1 MIKNVLVVLLLLVVG
16 YVVMDR
22 FVLPSYTRQGE
33 SVMVPDVQ
41 KMKYEEALRTLRS
54 SGLAGKKSYN
64 VRYLR
69 DIDPDMVIVQRP
81 VAGSEVKP
89 GRTISLVVNKQD
101 KPTFVLPDFYG
112 RRLDEVRQILERVD
126 ISLKDI
132 QEQVVKDPA
141 EDGKVL
147 SQSIAPK
154 TVLSY
159 GSSLSVT
166 VGEAEEVQ
174 TVTQIRVPDVLGM
187 SLNQARD
194 TIVRKGFNSGNVSY
208 EYSALLVP
216 YTVINQKPSVN
227 SLADPGKV
235 IDLTVV
241 INEE

>member
-1 MIKNVLVVLLLLVVG
+1 MVLLLLVVG

>member
-41 KMKYEEALRTLRS
+41 KMKYDEALRTLRS

-69 DIDPDMVIVQRP
+69 NIDPDMVIVQRP

-89 GRTISLVVNKQD
+89 GRTVALVVNKQE

-126 ISLKDI
+126 ISLMDI
-132 QEQVVKDPA
+132 QEQEVTDPA

-154 TVLSY
+154 TVLSH

-166 VGEAEEVQ
+166 VGKAEEIQ
-174 TVTQIRVPDVLGM
+174 AVTQIRVPDVLGM

-194 TIVRKGFNSGNVSY
+194 IIVRKGFNSGNVSY

>member
-1 MIKNVLVVLLLLVVG
+1 MMKKVFVVLLLLVVG

-41 KMKYEEALRTLRS
+41 KMKYDEALRTLRS

-69 DIDPDMVIVQRP
+69 NVDPDLVIVQRP

-89 GRTISLVVNKQD
+89 GRTISLVVNKQE
-101 KPTFVLPDFYG
+101 KPTFLLPDFYG
-112 RRLDEVRQILERVD
+112 KPLDEVRQILERVD

-132 QEQVVKDPA
+132 QEQEVKDPA

-166 VGEAEEVQ
+166 VGKAEEIQLVS
-174 TVTQIRVPDVLGM
+174 QIRVPDVLGM

-194 TIVRKGFNSGNVSY
+194 IIVQKGFNSGNVSY

>member
-1 MIKNVLVVLLLLVVG
+1 MMKKVFVVLLLLVVG

-41 KMKYEEALRTLRS
+41 KMKYDEALRTLRS
-54 SGLAGKKSYN
+54 SGLAGKTSYN

-69 DIDPDMVIVQRP
+69 NVDPDLVIVQRP

-89 GRTISLVVNKQD
+89 GRTISLVVNKQE
-101 KPTFVLPDFYG
+101 KPTFLLPDFYG
-112 RRLDEVRQILERVD
+112 KPLDEVRQILERVD

-132 QEQVVKDPA
+132 QEQEVKDPA

-166 VGEAEEVQ
+166 VGKAEEIQLVS
-174 TVTQIRVPDVLGM
+174 QIRVPDVLGM

-194 TIVRKGFNSGNVSY
+194 IIVQKGFNSGNVSY